1 MRYKTPAAL
10 EMVVKE
16 AAKKSPLDTNRA
28 IAGFYFHRL
37 LRRVFSDPDSPFV
50 LKGGQ
55 SVLARTVD
63 ARATRDIDL
72 LARETSVE
80 AAVAGLR
87 RFAGIGLGDFISF
100 SFDKAESIKA
110 DDEYRSGMKVWFT
123 PSLGGKSLQAVSVD
137 LVVDEVDDVTPDMV
151 GAEELA
157 AKLYEPAL
165 GTHWEHGA
173 STWSPSSL
181 IWAAA
186 EGNDT
191 LEPNDSI
198 SHSTKTQGR

>member
-1 MRYKTPAAL
+1 MA
-10 EMVVKE
+10 VKE

-37 LRRVFSDPDSPFV
+37 LCRVFSDPDSPFV

-72 LARETSVE
+72 LAREASVE
-80 AAVAGLR
+80 AAVADLR
-87 RFAGIGLGDFISF
+87 RLAGIGLDDFISF
-100 SFDKAESIKA
+100 SFDKAEPIKA

-123 PSLGGKSLQAVSVD
+123 PSFGGKSLQAVSVD
-137 LVVDEVDDVTPDMV
+137 LVVDEVDDVAPDRV
-151 GAEELA
+151 SAEELA

-165 GTHWEHGA
+165 GTHWKHGA

-186 EGNDT
+186 EGNDA

>member
-1 MRYKTPAAL
+1 MA
-10 EMVVKE
+10 VKE

-37 LRRVFSDPDSPFV
+37 LCRVFSDPDSPFV

-72 LARETSVE
+72 LAREASVE
-80 AAVAGLR
+80 AAVADLR
-87 RFAGIGLGDFISF
+87 RLAGIGLDDFISF
-100 SFDKAESIKA
+100 SFDKAEPIKA

-123 PSLGGKSLQAVSVD
+123 PSFGGKSLQAVSVD
-137 LVVDEVDDVTPDMV
+137 LVVDEVDDVAPDMV
-151 GAEELA
+151 SAEELA

-186 EGNDT
+186 EGNGT
-191 LEPNDSI
+191 LEPNDNI
-198 SHSTKTQGR
+198 SHSTKTQDR

>member
-10 EMVVKE
+10 ETAVKE

-37 LRRVFSDPDSPFV
+37 LCRVFSDPDSPFV

-80 AAVAGLR
+80 AAVADLR
-87 RFAGIGLGDFISF
+87 RLAGIGLDDFISF
-100 SFDKAESIKA
+100 SFDKAEPIKA

-137 LVVDEVDDVTPDMV
+137 LVVDEVDDVAPDMV
-151 GAEELA
+151 SAEELA

-191 LEPNDSI
+191 LEPNDNI

>member
-1 MRYKTPAAL
+1 MPEPST
-10 EMVVKE
+10 
-16 AAKKSPLDTNRA
+16 
-28 IAGFYFHRL
+28 
-37 LRRVFSDPDSPFV
+37 RVPRGTSTCS
-50 LKGGQ
+50 
-55 SVLARTVD
+55 
-63 ARATRDIDL
+63 
-72 LARETSVE
+72 RETSVK
-80 AAVAGLR
+80 AAVADLR
-87 RFAGIGLGDFISF
+87 RLAGIGLGDFISF
-100 SFDKAESIKA
+100 SFDKAEPIKA
-110 DDEYRSGMKVWFT
+110 DDEYRNGMKAWFT

-137 LVVDEVDDVTPDMV
+137 LVVDEVDNVAPDMV
-151 GAEELA
+151 SAEELA

-186 EGNDT
+186 EGNGA

>member
-10 EMVVKE
+10 EMAVKE
-16 AAKKSPLDTNRA
+16 AAKNSPLDANRA
-28 IAGFYFHRL
+28 IAGFYFRRL
-37 LRRVFSDPDSPFV
+37 LCRVFSDPDSPFV

-80 AAVAGLR
+80 AAVADLR
-87 RFAGIGLGDFISF
+87 RLAGIGLDDFISF
-100 SFDKAESIKA
+100 SFDKAEPIKA
-110 DDEYRSGMKVWFT
+110 DAEYRSGMKVWFT
-123 PSLGGKSLQAVSVD
+123 PSFGGKSLQVVSVD
-137 LVVDEVDDVTPDMV
+137 LVVDEVDDVAPDMV
-151 GAEELA
+151 SAEELA

-186 EGNDT
+186 EGNYT
-191 LEPNDSI
+191 LEPNDNI

>member
-10 EMVVKE
+10 EMAVKE

-63 ARATRDIDL
+63 ARATKDIDL

-80 AAVAGLR
+80 AAAADLR
-87 RFAGIGLGDFISF
+87 RLAGIGLGDFISF
-100 SFDKAESIKA
+100 SFDKAEPIKA

-137 LVVDEVDDVTPDMV
+137 LVVDEVDDVAPDMV
-151 GAEELA
+151 SAEELA

-191 LEPNDSI
+191 LEPNESI
-198 SHSTKTQGR
+198 SHSTKAQGR

>member
-1 MRYKTPAAL
+1 M
-10 EMVVKE
+10 
-16 AAKKSPLDTNRA
+16 
-28 IAGFYFHRL
+28 
-37 LRRVFSDPDSPFV
+37 
-50 LKGGQ
+50 
-55 SVLARTVD
+55 LARTVD

-72 LARETSVE
+72 LARETSVG
-80 AAVAGLR
+80 AAVADLR
-87 RFAGIGLGDFISF
+87 RLAGIGLDDFISF
-100 SFDKAESIKA
+100 SFDKAEPIKA

-137 LVVDEVDDVTPDMV
+137 LVVDEVDDVAPDMV
-151 GAEELA
+151 SAEELA
-157 AKLYEPAL
+157 AKLHEPAL

-186 EGNDT
+186 EGNDA
-191 LEPNDSI
+191 LEPNDNI

>member
-10 EMVVKE
+10 EIAVKE
-16 AAKKSPLDTNRA
+16 AAKNSPLDTNRA

-37 LRRVFSDPDSPFV
+37 LCRVFSDPDSPFV

-80 AAVAGLR
+80 AAVADLR
-87 RFAGIGLGDFISF
+87 RLAGIGLDDFISF
-100 SFDKAESIKA
+100 SFDKAEPIKA

-137 LVVDEVDDVTPDMV
+137 LVVDEVDDVAPDMLS
-151 GAEELA
+151 AEELA

-191 LEPNDSI
+191 LEPNDNI

>member
-10 EMVVKE
+10 EMAVKE

-37 LRRVFSDPDSPFV
+37 LCRVFSDPDSPFV

-72 LARETSVE
+72 LARENSVE
-80 AAVAGLR
+80 AAVADLR
-87 RFAGIGLGDFISF
+87 RLAGIGLDDFISF
-100 SFDKAESIKA
+100 SFDKAEPIKA

-137 LVVDEVDDVTPDMV
+137 LVVDEVDDVAPDMV
-151 GAEELA
+151 SAEELA

-191 LEPNDSI
+191 LEPNDNI
-198 SHSTKTQGR
+198 SHSTKTQSR

>member
-10 EMVVKE
+10 EMAVKE
-16 AAKKSPLDTNRA
+16 AAEKSPLETNRA

-80 AAVAGLR
+80 AAAADLR
-87 RFAGIGLGDFISF
+87 RLAGIGLGDFISF
-100 SFDKAESIKA
+100 SFDKAEPIKA

-137 LVVDEVDDVTPDMV
+137 LVVDEVDDVAPDMV
-151 GAEELA
+151 SAEELA

-191 LEPNDSI
+191 LEPNESI